1 MYSSDYRCEYYHD
14 YSNQLN
20 VLHKTC
26 AFPGKLNIFVP
37 SAQLY
42 SKKKKNP
49 SLGELNIF
57 YAVCFRQTTNALLGK
72 LIWLYKAWE
81 LQVWLKKK
89 KKKKNS
95 IKDTFRASV

>member
-42 SKKKKNP
+42 SKKKKILRWAN
-49 SLGELNIF
+49 
-57 YAVCFRQTTNALLGK
+57 
-72 LIWLYKAWE
+72 
-81 LQVWLKKK
+81 
-89 KKKKNS
+89 
-95 IKDTFRASV
+95 

>member
-57 YAVCFRQTTNALLGK
+57 YALSFRQTTNALLGK

-81 LQVWLKKK
+81 LQVWLL
-89 KKKKNS
+89 KKKKNN
-95 IKDTFRASV
+95 IQNTFRASI